1 MELAATVNLG
11 YEPRPESVPVVLGAV
26 ARVGG
31 GGPLAFVLTPQIGYE
46 IKAPGTIDPWIYAL
60 VGQFVFQA
68 HQRVALDLGTVVQR
82 SVYSTGPWQPGPIP
96 VIVGA
101 TWTPAH
107 YFDAR
112 AQLSF
117 ENVLGRASAPLGD
130 HLTLGFYVSFR
141 G

>member
-1 MELAATVNLG
+1 MPIRTGLRFIIVGRHALATLPALG
-11 YEPRPESVPVVLGAV
+11 PSGR
-26 ARVGG
+26 
-31 GGPLAFVLTPQIGYE
+31 LASRRD
-46 IKAPGTIDPWIYAL
+46 APPSPAL
-60 VGQFVFQA
+60 RRALISFQA
-68 HQRVALDLGTVVQR
+68 HQRVALDVGSVLQR
-82 SVYSTGPWQPGPIP
+82 SVSSRNRFVTGPWEPGPIP

-117 ENVLGRASAPLGD
+117 ENVLGVYSAPLGD